1 MALQF
6 NCELLPRSLVDPSY
20 QSSDEDMDVDSINS
34 ADDILDANGEDDD
47 IQVFACYRYN
57 TEFPPELA
65 AGRAMTTELTE
76 CLNDLNLP
84 ISEPT
89 ESVSTF
95 TEPSNSL
102 IDWFVG
108 NPPPT
113 YYGQSASDYPIAQ
126 CIRLEPVPESPQSPP
141 LFDQRPT
148 YDSLQGAEMP
158 LGSSWSDNPH
168 ITGLGISTS
177 GNCGQPNEVY
187 YTGCVVCGKDYPA
200 IKEEIIL
207 GYLEKTHF
215 PGEPYESRLAKR
227 NAFEAGMKAGSFI
240 LVPRG
245 VSQAAACDGL
255 TCQITPEGDMTA
267 PLPGVLPI

>member
-6 NCELLPRSLVDPSY
+6 NCELQPRSLVDISY
-20 QSSDEDMDVDSINS
+20 QSSDEDMDIDSMASIN
-34 ADDILDANGEDDD
+34 DTQNGVSDDD
-47 IQVFACYRYN
+47 EIQVLACYNYN
-57 TEFPPELA
+57 DTFPPQLV

-76 CLNDLNLP
+76 CLNDLIIP
-84 ISEPT
+84 PSEPID
-89 ESVSTF
+89 SVSAF
-95 TEPSNSL
+95 SEPSNSL

-126 CIRLEPVPESPQSPP
+126 CSRLEPGLESPLSPP
-141 LFDQRPT
+141 LFDQRPI
-148 YDSLQGAEMP
+148 YDSPQGAELP
-158 LGSSWSDNPH
+158 LETSWSDNPH
-168 ITGLGISTS
+168 ITGLGIIIS
-177 GNCGQPNEVY
+177 GNCGQPNDVY

-227 NAFEAGMKAGSFI
+227 KAFEAGMKAGSFI

-245 VSQAAACDGL
+245 VSQAAACDGV
-255 TCQITPEGDMTA
+255 TYQITPESDMTA

>member
-1 MALQF
+1 M
-6 NCELLPRSLVDPSY
+6 
-20 QSSDEDMDVDSINS
+20 
-34 ADDILDANGEDDD
+34 
-47 IQVFACYRYN
+47 
-57 TEFPPELA
+57 

-76 CLNDLNLP
+76 CLNDLNIP
-84 ISEPT
+84 PSEPID
-89 ESVSTF
+89 SVSTF
-95 TEPSNSL
+95 SEPSNSL

-108 NPPPT
+108 NPQPT

-126 CIRLEPVPESPQSPP
+126 CSRLEPFPDSPLSPP

-148 YDSLQGAEMP
+148 YDSPQGAEIP
-158 LGSSWSDNPH
+158 IQTNWYNNPH
-168 ITGLGISTS
+168 ITGLGISIS

-187 YTGCVVCGKDYPA
+187 YSGCVVCGKDYPA
-200 IKEEIIL
+200 IKEEITL

-255 TCQITPEGDMTA
+255 TYQITPEGDMTA

>member
-6 NCELLPRSLVDPSY
+6 NCELQPRSLVDLSY
-20 QSSDEDMDVDSINS
+20 QSSDEDMDIDSVASTN
-34 ADDILDANGEDDD
+34 DTQNGVSDDD
-47 IQVFACYRYN
+47 EIQVLAYYN
-57 TEFPPELA
+57 YNDAFPPQLV

-76 CLNDLNLP
+76 CLNDLNIP
-84 ISEPT
+84 PSEPID
-89 ESVSTF
+89 SVSTF
-95 TEPSNSL
+95 SEPSNSL

-126 CIRLEPVPESPQSPP
+126 PVPESPLSPP

-148 YDSLQGAEMP
+148 YDSTQGAEIP
-158 LGSSWSDNPH
+158 LETSWSDNPH
-168 ITGLGISTS
+168 ITGLGISFS

-187 YTGCVVCGKDYPA
+187 YTGFVVCGKDYPA
-200 IKEEIIL
+200 IKEEITL
-207 GYLEKTHF
+207 GYLERTHF

-255 TCQITPEGDMTA
+255 TYQITPENDMTA